1 MLYKLDRVAARE
13 AAVAGVESA
22 TPVFK
27 MKKTREELRLARKLL
42 EKNALTC
49 NDKDEVEVVGSEDE
63 VKFAHE
69 TVKAD
74 VTEPEVLDEIDKAE
88 ITENGRGTDHIEG
101 ITGFASDNPV
111 LEDDD
116 DETADDD
123 VMDRRRSEPPAYVVS
138 HPWAIVDYHLY
149 LCSAERGQTLETR
162 RDGTYLFDGADCRP
176 LSYEEFAEDRAL
188 TSQCSPGDQPQLLF
202 GILPIADRHHF
213 ADRNPSFGGRHYV
226 LGFDYD
232 CKTLYARHFDWFPHD
247 LSDIWCVW
255 DNSSNVYT
263 VTVPDLIH
271 IMDTSLGKGEIPVGM
286 GVLSSSQYCL
296 ALESDDDPGLE
307 IIIAT
312 LWCQWLLDFSDILFK
327 QETGSLPDF
336 QARLASYVEQ
346 GRLILQRASYRA
358 WFAVRDG
365 YSKEQYRSKMTINQY
380 TNDLYTFEK
389 SEQDGSLKGQ
399 PWVAPGLETC
409 NQIRHNERIQRK
421 KRVEQRL
428 EDLFVAPET
437 EATQDQ
443 ESVLRSILAKTGQGV
458 ADFSKDAP
466 ADIPKTPSPKSRHD
480 TSTLLERS
488 YPGSPV
494 VLTPTT
500 ASCKGFGSTA
510 YHHIPLSMLL
520 ERALD
525 LAHTYPELDN
535 IANRERLGDLLA
547 DMGVEIQEFVAGLDN
562 HGWKP
567 DMSSKEDSPSCLVQ
581 CPAFD

>member
-1 MLYKLDRVAARE
+1 MPYKLDRTAAQE
-13 AAVAGVESA
+13 AAVAGAETA

-42 EKNALTC
+42 EESALTRDE
-49 NDKDEVEVVGSEDE
+49 NDEAEVFESEDSMR
-63 VKFAHE
+63 FAHE
-69 TVKAD
+69 AIKAN
-74 VTEPEVLDEIDKAE
+74 VTEPGVLVEIEKAE
-88 ITENGRGTDHIEG
+88 ITENGIGEDHIEG
-101 ITGFASDNPV
+101 IKGFASDDPV
-111 LEDDD
+111 TEDDD

-149 LCSAERGQTLETR
+149 LCSAESGQTLETR

-176 LSYEEFAEDRAL
+176 LPYDEFAEDRAL
-188 TSQCSPGDQPQLLF
+188 LTQCFPGDQPQLLF

-232 CKTLYARHFDWFPHD
+232 CKTL
-247 LSDIWCVW
+247 DIWCVW
-255 DNSSNVYT
+255 DNSTNVYT

-286 GVLSSSQYCL
+286 GILSSSQNCL

-312 LWCQWLLDFSDILFK
+312 LWCQWLLDFSEILFK

-365 YSKEQYRSKMTINQY
+365 YSKEQYRSKMAINQY

-409 NQIRHNERIQRK
+409 NQIRHNERMQRK

-428 EDLFVAPET
+428 ENLFVAPET

-443 ESVLRSILAKTGQGV
+443 ESVLRSILAKTGRGV
-458 ADFSKDAP
+458 VDFSATAP
-466 ADIPKTPSPKSRHD
+466 VEIPRPLSPKTRHGA
-480 TSTLLERS
+480 SVPPERS

-494 VLTPTT
+494 VLTPVIEP
-500 ASCKGFGSTA
+500 CDDFGFIA
-510 YHHIPLSMLL
+510 FHHIPLSVLL

-525 LAHTYPELDN
+525 LVYARPELDT
-535 IANRERLGDLLA
+535 ISNRGQLGGLLE
-547 DMGVEIQEFVAGLDN
+547 DMGVEIQQSVVGSDG
-562 HGWKP
+562 HGWKL
-567 DMSSKEDSPSCLVQ
+567 DVRSKKSSPSCPVPT
-581 CPAFD
+581 PALD